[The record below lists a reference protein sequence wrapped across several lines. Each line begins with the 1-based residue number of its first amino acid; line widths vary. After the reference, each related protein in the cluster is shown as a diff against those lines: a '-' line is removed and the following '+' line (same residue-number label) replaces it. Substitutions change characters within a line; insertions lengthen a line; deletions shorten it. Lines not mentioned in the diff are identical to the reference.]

1 MITKPS
7 PPVEQVKHINLRL
20 LKPPPQQAGDIVV
33 HQEPDVQL
41 PAAPPLHIRQKTQDQ
56 IQLPP
61 MVIRER
67 PPPTECIPE
76 KHITLPGKILPPPP
90 RQVILERLPSAPPH
104 PQEVT
109 VERWL
114 ESEPATRRVVY
125 KPAPPLIPA
134 LPEKNLLIQH
144 ETPHVFVRNQFN
156 FLGVQPANPHAYATT
171 YGREVVDASHIPPVP
186 TPNGVR
192 LAAESPYRKVPV
204 LTGDVGALRGLNLNC
219 YGLGEYDNQVNRRP
233 SSSYGCLNMNTGPWQ
248 RCECPNCCLFDSSNG
263 CVSSEGKYTYLINY
277 RPLFIR

>member
-1 MITKPS
+1 MSQANGSVYVPGSNFQRTKHYSLPIDQYPLNRDPNPTVITKPS

-125 KPAPPLIPA
+125 KPARVNTFQNSVPKNQYNLFTSFGANLSYYYPEPIFNEPMLPLCSYSA
-134 LPEKNLLIQH
+134 M
-144 ETPHVFVRNQFN
+144 
-156 FLGVQPANPHAYATT
+156 
-171 YGREVVDASHIPPVP
+171 S
-186 TPNGVR
+186 
-192 LAAESPYRKVPV
+192 
-204 LTGDVGALRGLNLNC
+204 
-219 YGLGEYDNQVNRRP
+219 VNRCFARGHIVTERDFVMGLQKLDCIIVDEDVAR
-233 SSSYGCLNMNTGPWQ
+233 SAFRCCDTYRVGYLNDEELVKRAYFQ
-248 RCECPNCCLFDSSNG
+248 L
-263 CVSSEGKYTYLINY
+263 Y
-277 RPLFIR
+277 RLYR